1 MPKSMKKKSAKEKL
15 EKLEEAIRY
24 NEAMLEELY
33 EKQEALFPV
42 FADLIKIISKLYK
55 EMKIEDED
63 VKSRINRL
71 KDTFDSEEESEII
84 KKYSLRENDNDD
96 FSVAYT

>member
-1 MPKSMKKKSAKEKL
+1 MKKKDNIKEKL

-33 EKQEALFPV
+33 EKQESLFPV

-55 EMKIEDED
+55 EMKIEDDD
-63 VKSRINRL
+63 VKNRINRL
-71 KDTFDSEEESEII
+71 KDVFDNEII
-84 KKYSLRENDNDD
+84 KKYSIGDDD
-96 FSVAYT
+96 FGVAYT

>member
-1 MPKSMKKKSAKEKL
+1 MPKSMKKNSAKEKL

>member
-1 MPKSMKKKSAKEKL
+1 MPKSMKKNSAKEKL

-84 KKYSLRENDNDD
+84 KKYSLRENDSDD